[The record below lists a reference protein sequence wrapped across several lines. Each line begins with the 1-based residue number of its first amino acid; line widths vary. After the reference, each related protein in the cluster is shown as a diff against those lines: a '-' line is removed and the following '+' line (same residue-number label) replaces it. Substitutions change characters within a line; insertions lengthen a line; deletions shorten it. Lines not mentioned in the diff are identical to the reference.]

1 MPRSLTL
8 RRIFPGLA
16 VGPVILFLKIFF
28 GKSTFEFISMDMSS
42 NASQLRLTPQTMGM
56 VNASSPPIGAIDTA
70 NRLLQRNHDEFH
82 ITWNDAGLHNHIAH
96 ALLTLYSLGANSEQ
110 LQRAFDD
117 GQEIQRPRPSY
128 SEGSDVQLSDPD
140 IFYGAL
146 GRQENYRDYLD
157 FFTKAIERDGWKRI
171 VNKYCFERGRI
182 ADELFARLFSGGYHP
197 LIHLGFGIEFEQPAI
212 IAEALAECAIHDEG
226 AGRAF
231 LNSAEVMA
239 SAGWTFESPPEVSL
253 AKLIDSIHATDEL
266 RTAARWEDPNK
277 MQSVFDRVGTKME
290 IVAVLFQVRPDTLK
304 RKEAEMI
311 SACAYFTGAA
321 QRADNAIKMDFFYM
335 HDVTSSIFVSVILAQ
350 DWISDS
356 AKVRLLEWK
365 GRLDLAWYASRGA
378 PRLNIDAINDYQP
391 TMSAGMDWP
400 DLYQAVNSMHDDGH
414 VAKIIRAFKN
424 GEEVCARFAE
434 LEGTPAFPVRGA
446 AWLKLAQMA
455 YDSTVNTE
463 PDGEIPKWVM
473 NAGFDQA
480 WDKVP
485 RRAKL

>member
-1 MPRSLTL
+1 
-8 RRIFPGLA
+8 
-16 VGPVILFLKIFF
+16 
-28 GKSTFEFISMDMSS
+28 
-42 NASQLRLTPQTMGM
+42 
-56 VNASSPPIGAIDTA
+56 
-70 NRLLQRNHDEFH
+70 
-82 ITWNDAGLHNHIAH
+82 
-96 ALLTLYSLGANSEQ
+96 
-110 LQRAFDD
+110 
-117 GQEIQRPRPSY
+117 
-128 SEGSDVQLSDPD
+128 
-140 IFYGAL
+140 
-146 GRQENYRDYLD
+146 
-157 FFTKAIERDGWKRI
+157 
-171 VNKYCFERGRI
+171 
-182 ADELFARLFSGGYHP
+182 
-197 LIHLGFGIEFEQPAI
+197 
-212 IAEALAECAIHDEG
+212 
-226 AGRAF
+226 
-231 LNSAEVMA
+231 
-239 SAGWTFESPPEVSL
+239 
-253 AKLIDSIHATDEL
+253 
-266 RTAARWEDPNK
+266 
-277 MQSVFDRVGTKME
+277 
-290 IVAVLFQVRPDTLK
+290 
-304 RKEAEMI
+304 MI